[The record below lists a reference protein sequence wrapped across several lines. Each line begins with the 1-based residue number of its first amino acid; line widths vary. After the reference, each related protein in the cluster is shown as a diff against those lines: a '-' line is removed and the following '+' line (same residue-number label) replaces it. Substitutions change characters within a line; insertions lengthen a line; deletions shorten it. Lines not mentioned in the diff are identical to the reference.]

1 MKKDALAVKREAE
14 EDWGKGPMALKSVMA
29 MLSADLRRDIY
40 IFIAAIV
47 FLSVVY
53 FLARFAEPWLS

>member
-1 MKKDALAVKREAE
+1 V
-14 EDWGKGPMALKSVMA
+14 ALKHLYQAMA
-29 MLSADLRRDIY
+29 MLSADLRRDMY

-53 FLARFAEPWLS
+53 FLARFAEPWLN

>member
-1 MKKDALAVKREAE
+1 
-14 EDWGKGPMALKSVMA
+14 MALKRAQRAMA
-29 MLSADLRRDIY
+29 TLSADRRRDIY

-53 FLARFAEPWLS
+53 FLARFAEPRLN

>member
-1 MKKDALAVKREAE
+1 
-14 EDWGKGPMALKSVMA
+14 MALKRLGQAIAS
-29 MLSADLRRDIY
+29 LSADLRRDIY

-53 FLARFAEPWLS
+53 FLALFAEPWLN